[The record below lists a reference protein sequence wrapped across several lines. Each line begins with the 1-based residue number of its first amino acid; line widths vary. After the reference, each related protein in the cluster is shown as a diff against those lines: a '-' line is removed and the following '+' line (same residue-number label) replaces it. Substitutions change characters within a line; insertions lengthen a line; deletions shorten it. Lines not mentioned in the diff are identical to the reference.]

1 MTAPNV
7 SVPAPDFVSDKIG
20 VAIGSDTTTLPA
32 PTKVMVGVP
41 VDAPNAEPDATLN
54 VSAPSSLPIDELA
67 ASVTAPVIEFVS
79 APAVDTLRITPVEEL
94 PVPDTVNGSGIE
106 SPVPDTFTAAP
117 ELTVVP
123 ELLAPN
129 DDELLATAVP
139 LEIVVAPV

>member
-7 SVPAPDFVSDKIG
+7 SVPAPDFVSVEIG

-41 VDAPNAEPDATLN
+41 VAAPNAEPDATLN
-54 VSAPSSLPIDELA
+54 VSAPSSLPIDEFA

-79 APAVDTLRITPVEEL
+79 APAVDTLRIAPVEEL

-117 ELTVVP
+117 QLTVVP

-129 DDELLATAVP
+129 EDELLATAVP